1 MVINDRNDYRA
12 HGHILYRM
20 PLPGV
25 PEKKREKKGA
35 GGGGGTVAVT
45 MAAFWVEYLCLEPGN
60 FVSSHAFLREPC
72 V

>member
-35 GGGGGTVAVT
+35 GNKTDVGTPT
-45 MAAFWVEYLCLEPGN
+45 NPRP
-60 FVSSHAFLREPC
+60 S
-72 V
+72 